1 MTVVSRPTQN
11 GGGVANTPLVKAL
24 TILISLVV
32 FLLMLYLSMT
42 PEAGKSPLQR
52 AVEVE
57 KSLQNIPY
65 DKVAKVAGEKIRSTV
80 RRKEE
85 QLANALSSLTTSSMP
100 GRLRVLREKHEIV
113 GERLGEIKAGKET
126 VQEILHA
133 GSTPRLIET
142 SDKPPMELDE
152 IVEYLT
158 NWIHTLHDTLSQY
171 KRAKYEGIWQAYHD
185 LAVKTLYVW
194 DRDYLSRMPPRR
206 DDGSIFLSL
215 ATYRDENCINTI
227 KWAYENAK
235 NPENLFV
242 GLVQQNCHA
251 DCKSGILEGGKI
263 EPVEPDQDCYKAFCE
278 GEGKK
283 YCERRQV
290 RVLDIDEPESLGPYA
305 ARYFAS
311 KMWYGE
317 QWFMQ
322 TDAHMTF
329 AKDWDATSIRML
341 EAAPSKKPV
350 ISHYP
355 PSHAVDLQK
364 QATSPASRLC
374 GPIFA
379 TSDLEAQIIRL
390 EGASVSSFK
399 HSDRKRK

>member
-1 MTVVSRPTQN
+1 MTVVSRPGHN
-11 GGGVANTPLVKAL
+11 SGAAGNAPLVKAL
-24 TILISLVV
+24 TILIPVVV
-32 FLLMLYLSMT
+32 FLLVLYFAST

-65 DKVAKVAGEKIRSTV
+65 QKVAAVAGERLRSTV
-80 RRKEE
+80 RHKEE

-100 GRLRVLREKHEIV
+100 VRLRELRDKQQIV

-126 VQEILHA
+126 VEEILHT
-133 GSTPRLIET
+133 GFTPRLMET

-152 IVEYLT
+152 IIGYLT
-158 NWIHTLHDTLSQY
+158 EWIHTLHDTLSQY
-171 KRAKYEGIWQAYHD
+171 KRATYEGIWKAYHD

-283 YCERRQV
+283 YCERGQV

-329 AKDWDATSIRML
+329 AKANFQSNFCTN
-341 EAAPSKKPV
+341 
-350 ISHYP
+350 P
-355 PSHAVDLQK
+355 PLKGKS
-364 QATSPASRLC
+364 SPFHLWW
-374 GPIFA
+374 
-379 TSDLEAQIIRL
+379 
-390 EGASVSSFK
+390 
-399 HSDRKRK
+399 